1 MHAPTLPRFMG
12 NHCHK
17 SLNCAG
23 VAQRM
28 SWRKKSPEKVAVGV
42 SVYEL
47 GIPIERGMSH
57 GPGTTSTLRTFEVAF
72 AKCTV
77 FGMLCR
83 ARRFCDAVWLLV
95 LQKCN
100 RVRTHSCE
108 RTFLSHIR
116 TIFAT
121 WSVCTLLQCLPWRV
135 LKHPVFSRRAGLAR
149 RERARGKQA
158 PPRNSCAVST
168 NYQAR
173 LVAILY
179 RH

>member
-1 MHAPTLPRFMG
+1 MSLPSATAEG
-12 NHCHK
+12 DC
-17 SLNCAG
+17 
-23 VAQRM
+23 
-28 SWRKKSPEKVAVGV
+28 VGV
-42 SVYEL
+42 VGSEL
-47 GIPIERGMSH
+47 GIPRERGMSH
-57 GPGTTSTLRTFEVAF
+57 GPGTTSTLRTLEVAF

-77 FGMLCR
+77 FGMLRR
-83 ARRFCDAVWLLV
+83 ARQFCDAVWLLV

-100 RVRTHSCE
+100 RVRTHTCK
-108 RTFLSHIR
+108 RPCLSHIR